1 MLNIL
6 HGTKKIGIISFIS
19 FYNIDLIFQS
29 KRFDLISSGFLWEK
43 KKQATTKKQSSL
55 KQKNFLSRH
64 RHYSML
70 MCVLCQAV
78 EFLCVT
84 VYTSV

>member
-19 FYNIDLIFQS
+19 FYNVDLIFQS

-43 KKQATTKKQSSL
+43 KNKQQ
-55 KQKNFLSRH
+55 QKNSLP
-64 RHYSML
+64 
-70 MCVLCQAV
+70 
-78 EFLCVT
+78 
-84 VYTSV
+84 